1 MIDLRSRPL
10 LIIRVLEEHPK
21 TSRFGSLWSV
31 DVMLNVKGGDW
42 SVLGS
47 LFTDTVL
54 GVCADALSLVLV
66 HL

>member
-1 MIDLRSRPL
+1 MIDFRSRPL
-10 LIIRVLEEHPK
+10 LIIRTPRQADLVACGRL
-21 TSRFGSLWSV
+21 
-31 DVMLNVKGGDW
+31 VKGGDW
-42 SVLGS
+42 SVLAS